1 MNSRHTNL
9 RGAALSRRAFI
20 KTATL
25 ASGCLYAAGA
35 LPVLVPAASAA
46 ESQPVLTVACRD
58 SHLKTTGEADCWSAL
73 KALGATGVEVAV
85 NEKLDCHL
93 LYHPSKKYSVADA
106 AGIDALQKELRAQNI
121 RITAFCMNNRF
132 DKRLEQELAWA
143 KALLPAAQALGV
155 KAIRLDVVPHAIT
168 KDKFLPF
175 AVSTCRSLC
184 KLAEGTEVR
193 YGIENH
199 GNTTN
204 DPVFLEAL
212 FTGVGSDRLGLTLD
226 PNNFYWYGHPL
237 EKVYAIIGQF
247 ADRCFH
253 THCKNIKYP
262 ADKRETIRAI
272 GWEYDK
278 YSITLADG
286 DLDYR
291 RILTLLKKGHYQG
304 DLCLE
309 NECLGHY
316 PAAEHAAV
324 LKRETAFLRELA
336 RG

>member
-1 MNSRHTNL
+1 MEFLTTDPDEGPSVYD
-9 RGAALSRRAFI
+9 A
-20 KTATL
+20 TA
-25 ASGCLYAAGA
+25 
-35 LPVLVPAASAA
+35 VLLITVPTAVAPQATAA
-46 ESQPVLTVACRD
+46 ELQPLTVACRD
-58 SHLKTTGEADCWSAL
+58 AHLKTTGEPDCWSAL
-73 KALGATGVEVAV
+73 KALGASGVEVLV
-85 NEKLDCHL
+85 NDQLECPL
-93 LYHPSKKYSVADA
+93 LYHPSKKYSVATA
-106 AGIDALQKELRAQNI
+106 ASREALQQDLSEQGL

-132 DKRLEQELAWA
+132 DERLEHELAWM
-143 KALLPAAQALGV
+143 KALLPAVKAMGV
-155 KAIRLDVVPHAIT
+155 KAIRLDVVPRAIA

-184 KLAEGTEVR
+184 ALAENTEVS

-212 FTGVGSDRLGLTLD
+212 FSQTGSKRLGLTLD
-226 PNNFYWYGHPL
+226 SNNLYWYGHPL

-262 ADKRETIRAI
+262 AEKRETSRPI

-278 YSITLADG
+278 YSITLAEG
-286 DLDYR
+286 DIDYVR
-291 RILTLLKKGHYQG
+291 VLALLKKGHYQG

-324 LKRETAFLRELA
+324 LKRETAYLRKLA
-336 RG
+336 AA